1 MYYETARFPFT
12 ATLEQNWR
20 VIRAELDALDR
31 HEFIDWPEHSL
42 YGDRGWETF
51 GLYALVSGSPRDVH
65 AVRRLKSWCGRF
77 PA

>member
-12 ATLEQNWR
+12 TTLEQNWR

-31 HEFIDWPEHSL
+31 HEFIDWPEHGRPSAST
-42 YGDRGWETF
+42 RS
-51 GLYALVSGSPRDVH
+51 ASGSPRDAPV
-65 AVRRLKSWCGRF
+65 VRRLKSWCGRF